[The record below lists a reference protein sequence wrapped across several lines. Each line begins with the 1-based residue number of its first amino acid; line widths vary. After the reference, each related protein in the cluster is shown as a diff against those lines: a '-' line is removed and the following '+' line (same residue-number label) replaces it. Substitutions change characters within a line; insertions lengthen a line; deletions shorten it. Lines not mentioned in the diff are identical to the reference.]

1 MKNLFTAF
9 IAILVFGCLSFAPK
23 GSDDVEITF
32 KGKKVATYDSKE
44 CLLGGCAKINIK
56 DLEGN
61 NIISIQ
67 ADNFRD
73 PSQVSNGNPQGNVYF
88 MEWTFFK
95 DESKCETTNF
105 RMKKFQ
111 DLLDDN
117 QLFDENGLSDKGVKN
132 FVLKNGMK
140 FSANRSKVLYMR

>member
-44 CLLGGCAKINIK
+44 CLLGGCAKITIK
-56 DLEGN
+56 DVEGN
-61 NIISIQ
+61 NIVSIQ
-67 ADNFRD
+67 GDSYKD
-73 PSQVSNGNPQGNVYF
+73 PAQVSAGNPQGNVYF
-88 MEWTFFK
+88 MEWTFYK
-95 DESKCETTNF
+95 DESKCETAGF

-111 DLLDDN
+111 DFLDDN
-117 QLFDENGLSDKGVKN
+117 QLFNDNGLSEKGVRN

-140 FSANRSKVLYMR
+140 FSSNRSKVFYVR